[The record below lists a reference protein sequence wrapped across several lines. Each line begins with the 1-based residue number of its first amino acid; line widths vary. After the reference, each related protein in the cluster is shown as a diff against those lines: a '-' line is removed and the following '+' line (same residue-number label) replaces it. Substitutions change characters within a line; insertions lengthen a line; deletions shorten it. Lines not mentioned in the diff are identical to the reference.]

1 MSTDANTTEAG
12 DGVLNTHTATSNP
25 HLDVSSTDAVVPE
38 VDPDTPITH
47 TSHTIT
53 PDVHN
58 ISKNRKGA
66 DKRCEAVSTT
76 RTLSVIERPLT
87 TA

>member
-1 MSTDANTTEAG
+1 MSTDADITEAG
-12 DGVLNTHTATSNP
+12 HGVSNIHSSTSNP
-25 HLDVSSTDAVVPE
+25 HRGISSTDVVVPE
-38 VDPDTPITH
+38 VDPDIPITH

-53 PDVHN
+53 PDFHN